1 MGALCG
7 WGAAMYGPSCCW
19 KASSKAPHSWGL
31 MMEAHSQTRRV
42 GYPWRCHLTIHAVRC
57 HLIIHWV
64 RADSPWLMLLQCCCT
79 FEPLILA
86 QPACE
91 QKRFK
96 VKRSCR
102 VSGGRG
108 GLTCPAAWH
117 GTYQR
122 GMVTHCP
129 TPDCKYQ
136 VEPGQWGCGAV
147 AQQPWPQ
154 GCKTLPTSS
163 RPHEGASTAPTRPGL
178 AGSSCG
184 AVSRP
189 QPDMRVAAVSA

>member
-91 QKRFK
+91 QKRSK

-102 VSGGRG
+102 ASGGRG
-108 GLTCPAAWH
+108 GADMPCSLAWDLSEGDGYPLPHPQLQVPGRARTVGLWCSGTAALAARV
-117 GTYQR
+117 Q
-122 GMVTHCP
+122 
-129 TPDCKYQ
+129 D
-136 VEPGQWGCGAV
+136 
-147 AQQPWPQ
+147 
-154 GCKTLPTSS
+154 
-163 RPHEGASTAPTRPGL
+163 TAH
-178 AGSSCG
+178 
-184 AVSRP
+184 
-189 QPDMRVAAVSA
+189 

>member
-96 VKRSCR
+96 VKRSR
-102 VSGGRG
+102 RGSGGRG
-108 GLTCPAAWH
+108 GGGGGADMPCSLAWDLSEGDGYPLPHPQLQVPGRARTVGLWCSGTAALAARV
-117 GTYQR
+117 Q
-122 GMVTHCP
+122 
-129 TPDCKYQ
+129 D
-136 VEPGQWGCGAV
+136 
-147 AQQPWPQ
+147 
-154 GCKTLPTSS
+154 
-163 RPHEGASTAPTRPGL
+163 TAH
-178 AGSSCG
+178 
-184 AVSRP
+184 
-189 QPDMRVAAVSA
+189 